1 MIKNVKTEYAMTLV
15 GEINAPVAIN
25 NRLIFNVLRGSF
37 EGPGITGE
45 MQQPAGDWIQV
56 MPNGHWRL
64 DVRFT
69 ILLDDGN
76 HAYVNYSGVVHMDE
90 NFQARIGSGE
100 TITGDEIYFR
110 SAPYIE
116 TNSEKYAWLNEYV
129 FIGKLR
135 TFGGGKVIYDIFKVL

>member
-1 MIKNVKTEYAMTLV
+1 MVDNVKTEYAMTLE
-15 GEINAPVAIN
+15 GEIGEPTPIN
-25 NRLIFNVLRGSF
+25 NRLIFNVLRGTF
-37 EGPGITGE
+37 DGPGISGE
-45 MQQPAGDWIQV
+45 MQQPAGDWIQI
-56 MPNGHWRL
+56 MPNGYWRL

-69 ILLDDGN
+69 IKLDDGYP
-76 HAYVNYSGVVHMDE
+76 AYVNYSGVVHMDE
-90 NFQARIGSGE
+90 NFQSRIAAGE

-135 TFGGGKVIYDIFKVL
+135 TFGGGKVVYDIFKVL

>member
-1 MIKNVKTEYAMTLV
+1 MENVTTEYAMTLE
-15 GEINAPVAIN
+15 GEIIPPVAIN
-25 NRLIFNVLRGSF
+25 NRLIFKVVRGSF
-37 EGPGITGE
+37 EGPSISGE
-45 MQQPAGDWIQV
+45 MQDPAGDWIHV

-69 ILLDDGN
+69 ILLDDGQ
-76 HAYVNYSGVVHMDE
+76 HAYVNYNGVVHMNE
-90 NFQARIGSGE
+90 AFEARIAAGE

-110 SAPYIE
+110 STPYIE

-135 TFGGGKVIYDIFKVL
+135 TFGGGKVVYDIFKVL